1 MVELAVYPTLSPA
14 QDSPHGGA
22 SQPVANED
30 NISGLRSGILN
41 KHASRELPGPIGGVD
56 QNIPP
61 TVDNEARL
69 EETSSSSSED
79 DGHDVEETHRRRK
92 SIEVQT
98 NRTVTIFLTGMSY
111 IRSPVPGTG
120 FIIPKW
126 SNCLS

>member
-1 MVELAVYPTLSPA
+1 MVKGNGEFRTASAFRKVGIEFRVRHLLREVEQQLMKSLHVHRPF
-14 QDSPHGGA
+14 GGN

-30 NISGLRSGILN
+30 NNSGLRSGILN

-61 TVDNEARL
+61 TVDDEARL

-79 DGHDVEETHRRRK
+79 DDHDVVETHPRRK

-98 NRTVTIFLTGMSY
+98 NRTVTIS
-111 IRSPVPGTG
+111 
-120 FIIPKW
+120 
-126 SNCLS
+126 